1 MFLNTE
7 LILNSDATLLP
18 EAHPDVVRT
27 MPVPSK
33 LVEGRQ
39 EFYISIHVALKTPY
53 SCVLQCD
60 KSICLLLV
68 LTCFMGCF
76 SGDAWAFDS
85 HGFVGRLS
93 YDPQTKYYNLEA
105 LLASCACVGFCNC
118 NTSRHYFIYG
128 TYILLVNTLE
138 VTWQVTHG
146 DSKVAVVSVHC
157 ASFHRV
163 NMMCKGHERPFIFV
177 CGGPHLLDLKLMH

>member
-1 MFLNTE
+1 MTSMTMDGDAGSVRRGQLPSFFIFGQLMNYWFAIMFLNTE

-39 EFYISIHVALKTPY
+39 DFYISIHVALKTPY
-53 SCVLQCD
+53 SWVLQCD
-60 KSICLLLV
+60 KWICLLLV

-85 HGFVGRLS
+85 DGFVGRLS
-93 YDPQTKYYNLEA
+93 YDPQTKYYDLKA

-118 NTSRHYFIYG
+118 KMSRHY
-128 TYILLVNTLE
+128 L
-138 VTWQVTHG
+138 QVLT
-146 DSKVAVVSVHC
+146 
-157 ASFHRV
+157 SFW
-163 NMMCKGHERPFIFV
+163 
-177 CGGPHLLDLKLMH
+177 